1 MKKIYF
7 SIVILSFMAFAA
19 VGCGEFVEPGK
30 DNVLTREDVIANPV
44 LAEGILLKAYDNLPT
59 TLNYTAVAVDDAH
72 SNNISNG
79 YMLAATG
86 AWRSTNDPFSQWRN
100 YTQIAYINYFLER
113 IVDDVTWSYS
123 SEWRAEHFPNRLKGE
138 AYALRAYH
146 HSLILQAHAGKA
158 SSGELLGIPYM
169 DRFVSSEQEQATV
182 RRLPFAECV
191 AKIEKDIERA
201 LQLLPD
207 RYENA
212 PAGTAD
218 KEDYDAVYGVRN
230 TNRISGLAMKML
242 RARVR
247 LLAASPAFNPTS
259 DPALWEKAADA
270 AAEVIDAFGG
280 LENLAPDR
288 VEFYLDK
295 GNRDILWRE
304 DYTNSNNI
312 EKAQFPPSLNG
323 SGRVSPSQNF
333 VDAFPMK
340 SGWPIDSGDSGYDER
355 NPYANRDPR
364 LAKYVIYNGMTF
376 KGTTINT
383 VDHPSDGINRT
394 EYSTCTGYY
403 LKKFANEAVSL
414 ETGNVVSA
422 IHFNTLMRFTE
433 AFLIYAEAANEA
445 WGPDASGSHAYSARD
460 VMARLRETAG
470 IDQPDTYLASI
481 STPEE
486 MRKLIRNER
495 RLELCFEQIRFW
507 DVRRWLDYDVMNAT
521 VRGTFDGGLTSVD
534 VKERSFERYMIY
546 GPIPNDDVVKGLIQN
561 EGWI

>member
-1 MKKIYF
+1 MKLKKLTI
-7 SIVILSFMAFAA
+7 IAALSVLAGTT
-19 VGCGEFVEPGK
+19 GCTDFVEPGK

-59 TLNYTAVAVDDAH
+59 TLNYTEVAVDDAH

-79 YMLAATG
+79 YMLAALG
-86 AWRSTNDPFSQWRN
+86 AWRSTSDPFSQWRN
-100 YTQIAYINYFLER
+100 YTQIAYINYFLDR
-113 IVDDVTWSYS
+113 IVDDVKWSYT

-146 HSLILQAHAGKA
+146 HSLILQAHAGRS
-158 SSGELLGIPYM
+158 SSGELLGVPYM
-169 DRFVSSEQEQATV
+169 DCFISSKQEQDGLQ
-182 RRLPFAECV
+182 RLPFTECV
-191 AKIEKDIERA
+191 GKIEKDIERA

-212 PAGTAD
+212 PTGTPD
-218 KEDYDAVYGVRN
+218 KEDYDAVYGSRN

-247 LLAASPAFNPTS
+247 LLAASPAFNPANNTV
-259 DPALWEKAADA
+259 LWEKAAES

-280 LENLAPDR
+280 LSNLTPNR
-288 VEFYLDK
+288 VVFYLDK
-295 GNRDILWRE
+295 SNKDILWRE
-304 DYTNSNNI
+304 DYTNSSNL

-340 SGWPIDSGDSGYDER
+340 SGYPIDADGSGFDKR
-355 NPYANRDPR
+355 NPFEGRDPR
-364 LAKYVIYNGMTF
+364 LAQYVIYNGMVF
-376 KGTTINT
+376 KGSVINT
-383 VDHPSDGINRT
+383 VDHPSNGINRT

-403 LKKFANEAVSL
+403 LRKFTNESVSL
-414 ETGNVVSA
+414 ETGNVVPA

-445 WGPDASGSHAYSARD
+445 WGPDGTGPNTYSARD
-460 VMARLRETAG
+460 VMAKLRETAG
-470 IDQPDTYLASI
+470 LDQPDSYLASI
-481 STPEE
+481 TSPAD
-486 MRKLIRNER
+486 MQRLIRNER
-495 RLELCFEQIRFW
+495 RLELCFEQVRFW
-507 DVRRWLDYDVMNAT
+507 DVRRWLDYDAMNAT
-521 VRGTFDGGLTSVD
+521 VRGTFDGGLTAVD
-534 VKERSFERYMIY
+534 VKERVFERYMIY

-561 EGWI
+561 DGWN